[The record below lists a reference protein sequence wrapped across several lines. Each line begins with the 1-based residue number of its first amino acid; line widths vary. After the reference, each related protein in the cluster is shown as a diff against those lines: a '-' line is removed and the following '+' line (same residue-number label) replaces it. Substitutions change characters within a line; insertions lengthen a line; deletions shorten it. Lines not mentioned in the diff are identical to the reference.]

1 MPAGTRFVRYPP
13 AGAEPRTYFPQR
25 VWGPDYWATVV
36 LADFVGYAPATSGGS
51 PAAWNHVLNDP
62 ADSFLTVPSINFP
75 NPPFANPNAMLDAEL
90 AELAALIPYRAS
102 VQAEIL
108 SQKDSMLQYF
118 SGILS
123 FNLRTHP
130 ATVFLCT
137 AALRI
142 ASFQA
147 MYYKNLFNR
156 ARPSRFSPDLMPMID
171 PPGHA
176 SYPSGHATQA
186 RLVALC
192 LEQVMPDAIIP
203 VAAPPPPPPPP
214 LLDLVQEMSPLR
226 MMASRIARNR
236 EVAGVHFPSD
246 SKIGKKLADGSFAIM
261 ETLAKVTELI
271 TAAKLEWEPRS

>member
-1 MPAGTRFVRYPP
+1 
-13 AGAEPRTYFPQR
+13 
-25 VWGPDYWATVV
+25 
-36 LADFVGYAPATSGGS
+36 
-51 PAAWNHVLNDP
+51 
-62 ADSFLTVPSINFP
+62 
-75 NPPFANPNAMLDAEL
+75 
-90 AELAALIPYRAS
+90 
-102 VQAEIL
+102 
-108 SQKDSMLQYF
+108 MLQYF

-142 ASFQA
+142 GSFQA
-147 MYYKNLFNR
+147 MYYKNIFNR
-156 ARPSRFSPDLMPMID
+156 ARPSRFSPDLMPLID

-186 RLVALC
+186 RLIAVC
-192 LEQVMPDAIIP
+192 LEQVMPGAIIP

-214 LLDLVQEMSPLR
+214 LLDTVPEMIPLR

-246 SKIGKKLADGSFAIM
+246 SLIGKKLADGSFNIM
-261 ETLAKVTELI
+261 MLLSTVNDLM
-271 TAAKLEWEPRS
+271 TAAKLEWAPRA